1 MDTAPQLIIRKR
13 EDSFFLP
20 YQRAWIEDRSRIKL
34 MEKSRQIGLS
44 WSTAY
49 ALVRRKA
56 VAGSK
61 VDAWVSSR
69 DDLQARLFKEDCN
82 AFAKIL
88 HTACRDMGVQVID
101 EEKKISAYVL
111 AMASGVRIHSMSSN
125 PDAQAGKRGDRILDE
140 FALHPDPRKLWAIA
154 YPGITW
160 GGQMEVISTHRG
172 SQNFFNQ
179 LVQEAREGGNP
190 KGISL
195 HRVTLQDALDQG
207 FLRKL
212 KAKLPPDDPIQ
223 DMDEAA
229 YFDYIRSGCADEE
242 SFLQEYMCVPADD
255 ASAFIS
261 YDLLD
266 ACTMLP
272 GEEWETE
279 LDPQSCYYLGVD
291 IGRKH
296 DLTVFYLVEAVG
308 EQRITR
314 RMIELQNCPFAEQ
327 KAVLDRYARLPHV
340 RRICIDATG
349 IGRQFAEEARERY
362 GHKVEEVVFTPAVK
376 EDLATTLRRAMED
389 RALRLP
395 RHKALHSDLRSIR
408 KETTSAGN
416 VRYVGERNA
425 DGHADRFWA
434 LALALHAGKTP
445 PPVLHIGIIS
455 RSLGH
460 TGQRH
465 GWNHA
470 VDLRDTNY
478 DLRISGSA
486 CLRMQ
491 EKKKGF
497 RK

>member
-1 MDTAPQLIIRKR
+1 M
-13 EDSFFLP
+13 
-20 YQRAWIEDRSRIKL
+20 
-34 MEKSRQIGLS
+34 
-44 WSTAY
+44 
-49 ALVRRKA
+49 
-56 VAGSK
+56 
-61 VDAWVSSR
+61 
-69 DDLQARLFKEDCN
+69 
-82 AFAKIL
+82 
-88 HTACRDMGVQVID
+88 
-101 EEKKISAYVL
+101 
-111 AMASGVRIHSMSSN
+111 
-125 PDAQAGKRGDRILDE
+125 
-140 FALHPDPRKLWAIA
+140 
-154 YPGITW
+154 
-160 GGQMEVISTHRG
+160 
-172 SQNFFNQ
+172 
-179 LVQEAREGGNP
+179 
-190 KGISL
+190 
-195 HRVTLQDALDQG
+195 
-207 FLRKL
+207 RKL
-212 KAKLPPDDPIQ
+212 KAKLPADDPIQ
-223 DMDEAA
+223 EMDEAA

-242 SFLQEYMCVPADD
+242 SFQQEYMCVPADD

-327 KAVLDRYARLPHV
+327 KAVLERYARLPHV
-340 RRICIDATG
+340 RRVCIDATG

-445 PPVLHIGIIS
+445 PPVLHIGVIPRSAPLTGS
-455 RSLGH
+455 RRGWSNSMP
-460 TGQRH
+460 TRTRH
-465 GWNHA
+465 SVPHPFQ
-470 VDLRDTNY
+470 
-478 DLRISGSA
+478 S
-486 CLRMQ
+486 
-491 EKKKGF
+491 
-497 RK
+497 